1 MRIAYLT
8 TSLQVGGAERVLY
21 DVATRLD
28 RTRFD
33 PSVICLQPTG
43 PIGEAFQL
51 RGVPVTALGMKTL
64 FDAVAFPRLVRL
76 LRDLRPDL
84 LHAHLSHANLL
95 GRFAARLA
103 GVPRVVCSV
112 HIMDLEHPWH
122 VWLDG
127 ATIGFV
133 DAEVCVTESVRA
145 FTRDVAGVPEARLL
159 TIENGIDLA
168 AVDAAPP
175 TPREDVGVPGTPFLL
190 SVGRLRAQKGID
202 VAIRAAALLLRRRR
216 RFRWVVAG
224 EGKERPA
231 LEALVRELRV
241 EDVFS
246 LAGLRPDAIGLTK
259 SCDLLVL
266 PSRWEGMGLVL
277 LDALASGRPVVAT
290 DIGGVRDVITHE
302 EHGLLVPPEDPVA
315 LADAIERML
324 DDPALARA
332 TAERGRVMVRGR
344 FTVDRMVR
352 AHEEL
357 YESFRNPRIAS
368 LT

>member
-21 DVATRLD
+21 DVAMRLD
-28 RTRFD
+28 RTRFE
-33 PSVICLQPTG
+33 PSVIALQPSG
-43 PIGEAFQL
+43 PIGEALQL
-51 RGVPVTALGMKTL
+51 RGVPVTALGMRSVL
-64 FDAVAFPRLVRL
+64 DAPAFVRLVRI

-84 LHAHLSHANLL
+84 LHTHLFHANLL

-103 GVPRVVCSV
+103 CVPRVVCSI
-112 HIMDLEHPWH
+112 HIMEIERPWH

-127 ATIGFV
+127 ASIGLV

-145 FTRDVAGVPEARLL
+145 FTRDAAGVPEARLL

-175 TPREDVGVPGTPFLL
+175 TQREEVGVPPGTPFLL
-190 SVGRLRAQKGID
+190 SVGRLHAQKGID
-202 VAIRAAALLLRRRR
+202 VAIRAAALLRPRR

-231 LEALVRELRV
+231 LEALVRDLRV

-246 LAGLRPDAIGLTK
+246 LAGFRADAIGLTK

-290 DIGGVRDVITHE
+290 DIGGVRDVVTHE
-302 EHGLLVPPEDPVA
+302 EHGLLVPPDDPVA
-315 LADAIERML
+315 LAAAIERML

-332 TAERGRVMVRGR
+332 TAERGRERVRGR

-357 YESFRNPRIAS
+357 YERIVGRRD
-368 LT
+368 